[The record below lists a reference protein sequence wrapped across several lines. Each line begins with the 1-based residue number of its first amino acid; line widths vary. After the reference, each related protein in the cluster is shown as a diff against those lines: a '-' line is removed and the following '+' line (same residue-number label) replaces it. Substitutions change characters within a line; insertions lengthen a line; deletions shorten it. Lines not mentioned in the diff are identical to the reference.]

1 MLGVGSEGG
10 PRGGGGEVRGQ
21 GGVGVVSEA
30 LTPGRGRLLAVR
42 P

>member
-10 PRGGGGEVRGQ
+10 PRGGGEVRGQ